1 MRIKNI
7 ALVVTVLLVP
17 SLVLASGAEHHDVS
31 MFNSDF
37 FYRVL
42 NFSVFMGILYYL
54 AANPIKAFF
63 VGRAEG
69 IANQL
74 EEIESKLQ
82 ASENER
88 LSAEENVVKAE
99 AKAKSIVTDAEN
111 EAKLLSENIAE
122 KNDVALTLLEKQALE
137 KQALSS
143 KKATQST
150 IDNLLNDGFDN
161 DDIAVDDAKVVSL
174 VSGKVA

>member
-7 ALVVTVLLVP
+7 ALIATVLLVP

-42 NFSVFMGILYYL
+42 NFSVFAGIIYYL
-54 AANPIKAFF
+54 VANPIKEFF
-63 VGRAEG
+63 VGRSEG

-74 EEIESKLQ
+74 EEIEAKLQ
-82 ASENER
+82 ASEDER
-88 LSAEENVVKAE
+88 LSAEENVLKAE
-99 AKAKSIVTDAEN
+99 AKAEQIVSDAGSD
-111 EAKLLSENIAE
+111 AKTLADNIAE
-122 KNDVALTLLEKQALE
+122 KNDVALTLLEKQALD
-137 KQALSS
+137 KQALSA

-150 IDNLLNDGFDN
+150 IDTLLNDGFDN
-161 DDIAVDDAKVVSL
+161 ADIAVDEAKVVSL
-174 VSGKVA
+174 ISSKVA

>member
-7 ALVVTVLLVP
+7 ALIVTVLFLP
-17 SLVLASGAEHHDVS
+17 SLVLATGAEHHDVS

-63 VGRAEG
+63 VGRSEA

-74 EEIESKLQ
+74 EEIEAKLQ
-82 ASENER
+82 ASKNER
-88 LSAEENVVKAE
+88 LMAEENLNKAE
-99 AKAKSIVTDAEN
+99 NRAKEIISDAEN
-111 EAKLLSENIAE
+111 EAKLLSASITE
-122 KNDVALTLLEKQALE
+122 KNNMALTLLEKQAIE

-143 KKATQST
+143 KKATQAT
-150 IDNLLNDGFDN
+150 IDALLNDGFQN
-161 DDIAVDDAKVVSL
+161 DDITIDEAKVVSL
-174 VSGKVA
+174 VSSKVA

>member
-7 ALVVTVLLVP
+7 ALIATVLLVP

-54 AANPIKAFF
+54 AANPIKEFF
-63 VGRAEG
+63 VGRSAG
-69 IANQL
+69 IASQL
-74 EEIESKLQ
+74 EEIEAKLQ

-88 LSAEENVVKAE
+88 LAAEENVVKAE
-99 AKAKSIVTDAEN
+99 AKAKNIVVDAEE
-111 EAKLLSENIAE
+111 EAKLLAENIAE
-122 KNDVALTLLEKQALE
+122 KSEATLTLLEKQAVE